1 MGFEVS
7 FPCLVKVRSKMTTE
21 KEKEYF
27 LSMLLNLFLNP
38 LPKDSNRVFIDLG
51 EDGSNVTLELAEALW
66 IAKEVTLREHTI
78 VFLDRRGEIK
88 KTLNCYKGI
97 GDSFS
102 YISDANE
109 I

>member
-1 MGFEVS
+1 MSFEVS
-7 FPCLVKVRSKMTTE
+7 FPFLVKVRGSITTE
-21 KEKEYF
+21 IEKTNF
-27 LSMLLNLFLNP
+27 LSTLHSRV
-38 LPKDSNRVFIDLG
+38 PKDSNRVFIDLG
-51 EDGSNVTLELAEALW
+51 EDGLNVTPKLAEALW
-66 IAKEVTLREHTI
+66 LAKEVTLREHTI

-102 YISDANE
+102 YISDTNE